1 MEVAIF
7 YHAEVLAT
15 RSSTEAPIQLQAP
28 SLPLPLLVEI
38 GNRKTMES
46 MNQLIFDL
54 DIFVILLYL
63 LSSCF
68 VLLCRYTS
76 SQLASYRLSTILWE
90 CMYTSMHILSWSIS
104 YAQLFDLALIV
115 KLLRVWQH
123 QSCELAFVFVCLL
136 ISGGRSKRESKI
148 LSVSL
153 PSLSLLPPKIN
164 KNKQL
169 ALASFS
175 GLGMRLG
182 WLTRLD
188 ITNQRW
194 SWW

>member
-1 MEVAIF
+1 MGKFVQTPSLLGCQNVLYIVHMEVAIF

-38 GNRKTMES
+38 DNRKTMES
-46 MNQLIFDL
+46 INQLIFDL

-68 VLLCRYTS
+68 VFLCRYTS

-90 CMYTSMHILSWSIS
+90 CMYTSMHTLSWSIS

-123 QSCELAFVFVCLL
+123 QSWASICFCLL

-148 LSVSL
+148 L
-153 PSLSLLPPKIN
+153 
-164 KNKQL
+164 
-169 ALASFS
+169 FS
-175 GLGMRLG
+175 P
-182 WLTRLD
+182 
-188 ITNQRW
+188 
-194 SWW
+194 